1 MDRNLFN
8 EDISIVISG
17 EAGQGVKSL
26 EKILATVAK
35 NSGYNIFTTEEY
47 MSRIRGGVNSTEIRV
62 SSNRI
67 KAYVNKIDIL
77 IPLTK
82 DTTPHLSKRITP
94 DTLVIGEKKDN
105 PHFENLID
113 VHFTEIAK
121 EIGGKIYS
129 NTVAVGVVAGI
140 LNLEKEEVK
149 QTIKKRFQEK
159 GDQVVQNNIEALT
172 RGYEVAEKVSGNKL
186 LAEIKERKITP
197 DNKIKDEPMTNG
209 GEAVALGALAGGC
222 NFISSYPMSPSTS
235 VLVNLAKYSRKID
248 IIVEQAEDEISA
260 VNMMIGAWYAG
271 ARAMITTSGGG
282 FALMCEGLSL
292 AGIMESPAVFHLAQ
306 RPGPATGLPT
316 RTEQGDLTFALYAGH
331 GDFPRIILAPR
342 SPRQAFSITQKAFNL
357 ADKYQVPVIIM
368 TDQFLLES
376 FYNIEERLSTK
387 GMKIE
392 RHIVQTDEDYKRYR
406 FTDNGISPRG
416 IPGYGKGLVKQ
427 DSDEHTEEGL
437 ITEDLDNVRIPMVD
451 KRMKKL
457 DVISEDMI
465 EPELI
470 GSKEYKTLLVGWGS
484 TYHSVV
490 EAIRLLKR
498 DDLAFLHC
506 SWVYPLPN
514 SVKDYLNKAEKVIAI
529 ENNHGG
535 QFAKLIKQETGK
547 EADDLIVKYNGLSFA
562 VEEVYD
568 EISKR
573 I

>member
-67 KAYVNKIDIL
+67 KAFVNKIDIL

-82 DTTPHLSKRITP
+82 ETTPHLSKRITE

-121 EIGGKIYS
+121 DVGGKIYS
-129 NTVAVGVVAGI
+129 NTVAVGVIGGI
-140 LNLEKEEVK
+140 LGLDRKEVK
-149 QTIKKRFQEK
+149 QTLKKHFQTK
-159 GDQVVQNNIEALT
+159 GEDIVKNNITALIK
-172 RGYEVAEKVSGNKL
+172 GYEVAEKVSGNKL
-186 LAEIKERKITP
+186 FAEIKEKKITP
-197 DNKIKDEPMTNG
+197 SDKIKDEPMING

-235 VLVNLAKYSRKID
+235 VLVNLAKFSQKID
-248 IIVEQAEDEISA
+248 IAVEQAEDEISA

-282 FALMCEGLSL
+282 FALMGEGLSL
-292 AGIMESPAVFHLAQ
+292 AGIMESPSVFHIAQ

-316 RTEQGDLTFALYAGH
+316 RTEQGDLALALYTGH

-342 SPRQAFSITQKAFNL
+342 SPRQAFFITQKAFNL
-357 ADKYQVPVIIM
+357 ADKYQLPVIIL
-368 TDQFLLES
+368 TDQFLVES
-376 FYNIEERLSTK
+376 FYNIEERLNTK
-387 GMKIE
+387 GMKMENNVIE
-392 RHIVQTDEDYKRYR
+392 TDENYKRYKI
-406 FTDNGISPRG
+406 TDNGISPRG

-457 DVISEDMI
+457 NGIKEDI
-465 EPELI
+465 LEPELI
-470 GSKEYKTLLVGWGS
+470 GSKEYKILLVGWGS

-498 DDLAFLHC
+498 DDIAFLHF
-506 SWVYPLPN
+506 SWVYPLPDN
-514 SVKDYLNKAEKVIAI
+514 VKDYMNIAEKIITI
-529 ENNHGG
+529 ENNYNG
-535 QFAKLIKQETGK
+535 QFAKLLKQEAGI
-547 EADDLIVKYNGLSFA
+547 EADDIITKYNGLSFA

-568 EISKR
+568 EVSKR